1 MGTLSTERPVAAYNC
16 TQQELYSV
24 AKIGWKSFL
33 ENIISFAP
41 FSTKYTAVYGTTMK
55 AAVQSAKILP
65 DEFARTSEHK
75 SLRIELVSLGND
87 CMIKWQQLASYIRD
101 GFAKELYETK
111 LSAAGHEYYEGAS
124 GKDWESVSGLME
136 DGKAFIAANTAVLT
150 TPGGMPAG
158 FDTDFDTAKT
168 AFEDK
173 YEAFTDVEQDMQQAT
188 DDKINANNL
197 VYSNL
202 ISMFEDGQKIFRNN
216 ASLRDRFVFDTVL
229 ALISSGGGGT
239 TDTGDVNANTVDNIY
254 DTTDEDYEP
263 GVTMKI
269 KNTTP
274 IGSSASDIVTL
285 GFYPAHNPGDGFPGG
300 GSTVQLTNEQEAE
313 LTITVAD
320 FKACFNV
327 QNFSGLAGSWEI
339 RIV

>member
-1 MGTLSTERPVAAYNC
+1 MGTLSTNRPVAAYNC

-41 FSTKYTAVYGTTMK
+41 FSTKYTPVYGTTMK
-55 AAVQSAKILP
+55 AAVQSAKALP

-75 SLRIELVSLGND
+75 SLRIELVALGND

-101 GFAKELYETK
+101 GFAKELHETK

-158 FDTDFDTAKT
+158 FDTDFDTART

-173 YEAFTDVEQDMQQAT
+173 YEAFTDMEQDMQQAT

-229 ALISSGGGGT
+229 ALISSGGGT
-239 TDTGDVNANTVDNIY
+239 TADTGDVNANTVDNIY
-254 DTTDEDYEP
+254 DATDEDYEP

-313 LTITVAD
+313 LTITAAD
-320 FKACFNV
+320 YKAYFNV
-327 QNFSGLAGSWEI
+327 QNFSMQAGSWEI
-339 RIV
+339 RIL